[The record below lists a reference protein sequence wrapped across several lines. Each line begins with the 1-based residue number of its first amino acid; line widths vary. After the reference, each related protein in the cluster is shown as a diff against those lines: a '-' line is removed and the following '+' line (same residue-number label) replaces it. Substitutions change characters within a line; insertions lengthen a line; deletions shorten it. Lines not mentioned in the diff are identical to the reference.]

1 MMIKLHLLKNKLF
14 STVYMECGM
23 LGIGIVIWMLAY
35 FCSDFNLAIAGITV
49 AFLANLTYSIK
60 HFREQFVFF
69 FMQIS
74 IFTFLISR
82 PMIGWLSGMDWWNN
96 ASQAEENVWF
106 ALSLLIVTETALF
119 LGNLLTVYLVKKNSN
134 RIYNSYLEGMTA
146 ELRFISQVIFYIT
159 MLFYLVEQLEPLFVI
174 GIGNYLSY
182 YTDFTSQLP
191 GIIHTIASFMKYS
204 LCIFLATLPSKRSAM
219 LSLILYVLSTIPS
232 LLIGV
237 RNPFILSLLF
247 CLVYFLLRDYLC
259 DSKRWVGKCEKILI
273 FIGTPVLLVF
283 FTVYASFRS
292 GLDVK
297 VGNVFSSILDF
308 FYGQGVSFDVL
319 CIGYGYMLGLKIL
332 CPCNYTFGG
341 IIDYLYRGTIG
352 QKLFNTQP
360 LTSYNSVFNAK
371 NSNSLSHALSYL
383 SLKDDYLAGRGR
395 GSSYLLE
402 VMTDFGWI
410 GVIVFSLLLGSL
422 LILMVY
428 SFGRKIL
435 LSTLILA
442 CLQNIFFMPRAE
454 ATSWLTFIVT
464 LQFWCCVAGC
474 YLGAFI
480 FNKWKIIP
488 KAKKILELKKGG

>member
-1 MMIKLHLLKNKLF
+1 M
-14 STVYMECGM
+14 
-23 LGIGIVIWMLAY
+23 
-35 FCSDFNLAIAGITV
+35 
-49 AFLANLTYSIK
+49 
-60 HFREQFVFF
+60 
-69 FMQIS
+69 
-74 IFTFLISR
+74 
-82 PMIGWLSGMDWWNN
+82 
-96 ASQAEENVWF
+96 
-106 ALSLLIVTETALF
+106 
-119 LGNLLTVYLVKKNSN
+119 
-134 RIYNSYLEGMTA
+134 
-146 ELRFISQVIFYIT
+146 
-159 MLFYLVEQLEPLFVI
+159 
-174 GIGNYLSY
+174 
-182 YTDFTSQLP
+182 
-191 GIIHTIASFMKYS
+191 
-204 LCIFLATLPSKRSAM
+204 
-219 LSLILYVLSTIPS
+219 
-232 LLIGV
+232 
-237 RNPFILSLLF
+237 
-247 CLVYFLLRDYLC
+247 
-259 DSKRWVGKCEKILI
+259 I